1 MISLGVDSPDGDA
14 GQLGPCARTEATI
27 RMAIGQ
33 LENPTERL
41 EHRLFWHLPV
51 AADIADEF
59 SDVKA
64 RHEACIA
71 HLITASTVEEAPR
84 IELAQEA
91 VADTGTGPEI
101 APSLEPEPLSGP
113 AKLAEA
119 LAGWRN
125 LVAEDRFWDLM
136 QTIELGGD
144 FEPAAYPSEVDALR
158 KTAVRMA
165 AEPFVEGM
173 RDALLQGNTETLAPW
188 LSALS
193 ELSEEAWAA
202 DLAEEAGQQL
212 LRALETRCTEITD
225 QLAANLVR
233 ENGYV
238 KGNTA
243 VAGAGLNRYRTEA
256 GPELAR
262 LSPLIAGV
270 PALDVRAREATANCL
285 AQVAGAFTWCDDF
298 ERAEKLFSEA
308 LSLSRGTMA
317 ELSLERGMEGIA
329 QSAGARRRWGKKVD
343 GAPSLFT
350 LNGCGFSIYGS
361 DDYDAE
367 SSTSVATYY
376 FVLVFIPIFPIA
388 RYRIRRVQ
396 GNRYQFF
403 GKLPLRAFDKWHLG
417 IAAAVVAGLIM
428 AAFIGGRSASSD
440 SFVASGSS
448 QASSSYTASEL
459 AEQAAFDASV
469 AAKLPPLPE
478 NLSTYE
484 LKSRIDAGR
493 LKIDALEAQ
502 VKPMIDQVSV
512 LDNEMKPLQDELEV
526 LKATK
531 ASGSKIDEVHYRKQ
545 ADIFNADMTRRQA
558 LVVQINPLADQYD
571 LLVADDK
578 RMVAAYNVQ
587 VQ

>member
-1 MISLGVDSPDGDA
+1 MISLGVDSPDSDEA
-14 GQLGPCARTEATI
+14 QLGPCMRTEATI

-33 LENPTERL
+33 LENPVERL

-51 AADIADEF
+51 AADVADEF

-71 HLITASTVEEAPR
+71 QLITASTVEEAPK
-84 IELAQEA
+84 IELSHDA

-101 APSLEPEPLSGP
+101 APALETESLSGP
-113 AKLAEA
+113 ATLAEA
-119 LAGWRN
+119 LAAWRS

-173 RDALLQGNTETLAPW
+173 RDALLQGNSEALAPW

-193 ELSEEAWAA
+193 GLSEEAWAA

-256 GPELAR
+256 APELTR
-262 LSPLIAGV
+262 LTPLIASV
-270 PALDVRAREATANCL
+270 PALDVRAREAVANCL

-317 ELSLERGMEGIA
+317 ELSLERGMEGIT
-329 QSAGARRRWGKKVD
+329 QSARARRRWGKKVE

-350 LNGCGFSIYGS
+350 LNGCGVTLYGS
-361 DDYDAE
+361 DEYDAE
-367 SSTSVATYY
+367 SGTSVATYY
-376 FVLVFIPIFPIA
+376 FVLVFIPILPIA
-388 RYRIRRVQ
+388 RYRVRRN
-396 GNRYQFF
+396 GNSYQFY
-403 GKLPLRAFDKWHLG
+403 GKLPLRTFDKWHLG
-417 IAAAVVAGLIM
+417 LAAAAVAALFIM
-428 AAFIGGRSASSD
+428 AIIGGQSASTSSNYVDD
-440 SFVASGSS
+440 SAPPEKTH
-448 QASSSYTASEL
+448 YTASEI
-459 AEQAAFDASV
+459 AEEEAAEASIT
-469 AAKLPPLPE
+469 ATLPPLPD

-484 LKSRIDAGR
+484 LKDRINAGR
-493 LKIDALEAQ
+493 TQITALEAKLTPLSNQ
-502 VKPMIDQVSV
+502 IEA
-512 LDNEMKPLQDELEV
+512 LDTQMKPIADELEG
-526 LKATK
+526 LDKAKT
-531 ASGSKIDEVHYRKQ
+531 AGQKIDQAHYKQ
-545 ADIFNADMTRRQA
+545 LASTYNHDVEAREA
-558 LVVQINPLADQYD
+558 LVAQGRPLAEQYD
-571 LLVADDK
+571 RLVVDDK
-578 RMVAAYNVQ
+578 RMVKIYNAKVQ
-587 VQ
+587 